1 MPKTMPR
8 RPSVRATSRAL
19 SYALT
24 QARPEPP
31 SQMDGE
37 GRAAMLQWET
47 DVFAV
52 SLVLEQLEVCSA
64 DRFRHECQG
73 PKDTG
78 GDDAA

>member
-1 MPKTMPR
+1 MPKKPT
-8 RPSVRATSRAL
+8 RPSARAVSKAL
-19 SYALT
+19 AYVLR

-37 GRAAMLQWET
+37 GRAAIMLQWEC

-52 SLVLEQLEVCSA
+52 SLALEQLEVCSA
-64 DRFRHECQG
+64 ERFRHECQG

-78 GDDAA
+78 GDDED